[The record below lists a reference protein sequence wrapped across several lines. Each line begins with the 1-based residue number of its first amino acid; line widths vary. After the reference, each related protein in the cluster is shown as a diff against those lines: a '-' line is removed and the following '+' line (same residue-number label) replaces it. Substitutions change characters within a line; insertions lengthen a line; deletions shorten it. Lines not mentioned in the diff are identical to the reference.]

1 MGAARATATHRNV
14 YRQPLV
20 PGRGQRLQHFLQGR
34 LHRCGALRQAK
45 LLVAVVALKARGG
58 ALFPLRCQR
67 IAHYTRGIDLLVQQ
81 ACSGKAVVH
90 AVHRDAID
98 RGARSGQGGFHLGLR
113 QGGVGALVVQ
123 PFQRPGGPGG
133 AHARRQS
140 PGQGLVTR
148 GGDRRRHGG
157 LQRLCWR
164 HLTQMG
170 CIMHNP
176 LTTSPFA
183 RCSYHYPRQDVSFG
197 NRLFCSP

>member
-1 MGAARATATHRNV
+1 MGATRATATHGNV

-67 IAHYTRGIDLLVQQ
+67 IAHHTRGIDLLVQQ
-81 ACSGKAVVH
+81 ACSGKTVKH

-113 QGGVGALVVQ
+113 QGGVGASWYSRSSARVARVA
-123 PFQRPGGPGG
+123 RMPGGKAQARGWSLEELAVEG
-133 AHARRQS
+133 MVDCSAHS
-140 PGQGLVTR
+140 SG
-148 GGDRRRHGG
+148 
-157 LQRLCWR
+157 
-164 HLTQMG
+164 
-170 CIMHNP
+170 I
-176 LTTSPFA
+176 
-183 RCSYHYPRQDVSFG
+183 
-197 NRLFCSP
+197 